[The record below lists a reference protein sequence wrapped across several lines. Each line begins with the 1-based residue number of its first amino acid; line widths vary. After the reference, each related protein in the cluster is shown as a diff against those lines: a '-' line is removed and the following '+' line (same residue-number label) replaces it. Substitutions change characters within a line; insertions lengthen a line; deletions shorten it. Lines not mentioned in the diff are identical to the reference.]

1 MSEYIACLSDPAR
14 PGQIELIACRHDPRL
29 ECGEGFDMLR
39 QRGWPTL
46 EWTLP
51 VVDRAETMNALTSIL
66 RHMRVGNGFYTCAPM
81 VARGEAIGLT
91 TRRAPPP
98 RPGLLSRMGLR
109 RGAA

>member
-1 MSEYIACLSDPAR
+1 MSDFIACLSDPTR
-14 PGQIELIACRHDPRL
+14 PGQIELIATRHDPRL

-51 VVDRAETMNALTSIL
+51 VVDRNETLNALHREL
-66 RHMRVGNGFYTCAPM
+66 RPMRAGKGFYTCAPM
-81 VARGEAIGLT
+81 VARGEAITLT

-98 RPGLLSRMGLR
+98 RPGLLARMGLR
-109 RGAA
+109 RKVA